1 MQLEQPKIMRGL
13 TEAKDSRE
21 HAPRGRGEKFNSEE
35 DSLLHLDDHQDDHQ
49 RVLRKRIGGEE

>member
-1 MQLEQPKIMRGL
+1 MQLEQPKLMRGL

-35 DSLLHLDDHQDDHQ
+35 DSLLHLDDHQ
-49 RVLRKRIGGEE
+49 RVLRKRIRGEE